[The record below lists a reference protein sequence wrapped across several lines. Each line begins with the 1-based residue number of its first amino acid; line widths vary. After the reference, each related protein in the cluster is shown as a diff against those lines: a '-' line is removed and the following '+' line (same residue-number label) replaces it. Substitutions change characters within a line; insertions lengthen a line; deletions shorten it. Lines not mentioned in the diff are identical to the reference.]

1 MKKKIFTAL
10 GLMTG
15 TSMDGV
21 DLSLIKSD
29 GQEEFNCIFNN
40 YHAFNDELKEKL
52 LNLREKL
59 KIGDDLIK
67 NKEDIKN
74 LDREITL
81 IHGQII
87 KNFTRNDYEF
97 DLIGFHGQTIFHSSK
112 EKISKQLGDG
122 KLLSQLTKKKVVY
135 NFRQNDLKNG
145 GQGAP
150 LTPIFH
156 NLIANK
162 YLKEELDKSSFKYLF
177 AIKL

>member
-29 GQEEFNCIFNN
+29 GYEEFHCIFND
-40 YHAFNDELKEKL
+40 YHVFDDELKEKL

-59 KIGDDLIK
+59 KIGKDLIK
-67 NKEDIKN
+67 NREDIKN

-87 KNFTRNDYEF
+87 KNLTRSNYEF
-97 DLIGFHGQTIFHSSK
+97 DLI
-112 EKISKQLGDG
+112 E
-122 KLLSQLTKKKVVY
+122 
-135 NFRQNDLKNG
+135 
-145 GQGAP
+145 
-150 LTPIFH
+150 
-156 NLIANK
+156 
-162 YLKEELDKSSFKYLF
+162 
-177 AIKL
+177 